1 MARCASTSGH
11 HRYSVRHVSREKPII
26 GIAGG
31 IGSGKSFVAG
41 LFGELGC
48 LVISSDDQIRDAY
61 RDPQVLT
68 TLQQWWGG
76 DVLTPAGEV
85 NKRVVAQR
93 IFANPADRERLERL
107 LHPMVNEARDRV
119 MASAVDDPAVVAF
132 VWDTPLLFETGLN
145 AKCDAVV
152 FVEAPHAVRLA
163 RVQGSRGWDA
173 GELARRENSQMP
185 LDTKRKLSQ
194 YVVENT
200 ADADVVRG
208 QVRAVLSRILERSV
222 GKPGPV

>member
-1 MARCASTSGH
+1 
-11 HRYSVRHVSREKPII
+11 VSRGKPII

-31 IGSGKSFVAG
+31 IGSGKSFVAQ

-48 LVISSDDQIRDAY
+48 LVISSDDQVREAY
-61 RDPQVLT
+61 RDSTVVA
-68 TLQQWWGG
+68 TLRQWWG
-76 DVLTPAGEV
+76 DEVLTPVGEV
-85 NKRVVAQR
+85 NKRVIAAKVFGQ
-93 IFANPADRERLERL
+93 PVERERLEKL
-107 LHPMVNEARDRV
+107 LHPMVNRARERLMEA
-119 MASAVDDPAVVAF
+119 AATDPKVPAY

-145 AKCDAVV
+145 AKCDTVV
-152 FVEAPHAVRLA
+152 FVDAPQALRLT
-163 RVQGSRGWDA
+163 RVTASRGWDA

-200 ADADVVRG
+200 ADADAVRG

-222 GKPGPV
+222 GKA

>member
-1 MARCASTSGH
+1 MAECASTSDP

-48 LVISSDDQIRDAY
+48 LVISSDDEIRDAY

-68 TLQQWWGG
+68 TLQHWWGG
-76 DVLTPAGEV
+76 DVLTAAGEV

-107 LHPMVNEARDRV
+107 LHPMVSEARERV
-119 MASAVDDPAVVAF
+119 MASAIDDPAVVAF

-145 AKCDAVV
+145 AKCNAVV
-152 FVEAPHAVRLA
+152 FVEAPQTVRLA
-163 RVQGSRGWDA
+163 RVRGSRGWDA
-173 GELARRENSQMP
+173 GERARRENSQMP

-194 YVVENT
+194 
-200 ADADVVRG
+200 
-208 QVRAVLSRILERSV
+208 
-222 GKPGPV
+222 